1 MRICDW
7 SSDVCS
13 SDLMPDIKLDKIIA
27 EFRDHYT
34 LIKQAPTKKFAHL
47 DPEVNIPSKR
57 SSSSA
62 FMKRFLVSKKYKAI
76 SFLIMSIGA
85 LIFIFFLLKEDKGKK
100 PVESLL
106 HHKAPRSEEHTSE
119 LQSLMRN
126 SYAVFCLQKKKK
138 TLNNTY

>member
-13 SDLMPDIKLDKIIA
+13 SDLLPDIKLDKIIA

-34 LIKQAPTKKFAHL
+34 LINQAPTKKFAHL

-76 SFLIMSIGA
+76 SFLIMSRSDERRVG
-85 LIFIFFLLKEDKGKK
+85 KEC
-100 PVESLL
+100 VSTC
-106 HHKAPRSEEHTSE
+106 RSRRSPY
-119 LQSLMRN
+119 S
-126 SYAVFCLQKKKK
+126 KKK
-138 TLNNTY
+138 NTYIEKK